1 MMDHE
6 NMLSLSVDA
15 IQALPVNER
24 ALAILQDLVGTNQ
37 WNEHNYLLLYGD
49 QPSGRRLSRR
59 EVAEMSD
66 EWVDKKDNPGMA
78 ELGLESA
85 DAFGGV
91 VVFNFADAT
100 RRVALT
106 SDFVKLVPVTKKG
119 QPADLASLTPT

>member
-1 MMDHE
+1 
-6 NMLSLSVDA
+6 
-15 IQALPVNER
+15 
-24 ALAILQDLVGTNQ
+24 
-37 WNEHNYLLLYGD
+37 
-49 QPSGRRLSRR
+49 
-59 EVAEMSD
+59 
-66 EWVDKKDNPGMA
+66 MA